1 MYKTFFFFT
10 IAIFTISCAN
20 AQETRNVDSKAFSVL
35 IKSGDGIILDV
46 RTPQEYSRGH
56 IESSTLISTN
66 DPKFV
71 EKVSLLQ
78 KGKPIYVYCLSGSR
92 SQAVAN
98 YLSKNGFNKVYN
110 LQRGLMEWQ
119 RNGYSLT
126 QSKNPVAS
134 NSKTYNTSEFNNL
147 LNSKDLVLI
156 DFHATWCAPCK
167 KMAPIIEKLQNDYI
181 GKATIEKIDI
191 VTNKTLKNTYNV
203 ESIPGLI
210 LFKNG
215 KEVWK
220 HTGLI
225 SYVDLNKVINQ
236 YL

>member
-1 MYKTFFFFT
+1 MYKTLLFF
-10 IAIFTISCAN
+10 ILAIFSLMCAN
-20 AQETRNVDSKAFSVL
+20 AQETKHVDSKEFSSL
-35 IKSGDGIILDV
+35 IKSGNGIILDV
-46 RTPQEYSRGH
+46 RTTQEYSQGH
-56 IESSTLISTN
+56 IENSTLISIN

-92 SQAVAN
+92 SRSVAN
-98 YLSKNGFNKVYN
+98 YLSKNGFAKVYN

-119 RNGYSLT
+119 RYGYTLT

-134 NSKTYNTSEFNNL
+134 NSKTFNQTEFNKL
-147 LNSKDLVLI
+147 LNSKKVVLI

-167 KMAPIIEKLQNDYI
+167 KMAPIIEKLQKDYT
-181 GKATIEKIDI
+181 GKAAIEKIDI
-191 VTNKTLKNTYNV
+191 TTNKTIKDNYKIQ
-203 ESIPGLI
+203 SIPGFV

-215 KEVWK
+215 KQVWT

-225 SYVDLNKVINQ
+225 SYADLNKIINNH
-236 YL
+236 L